1 MSLLLFAF
9 GHYLIVFV
17 FLHHYYGEYSCL
29 LMLKI

>member
-9 GHYLIVFV
+9 GHYLIV